1 LRVYVRVQLPSLG
14 HSNAY
19 SSRCQTAGENGSLP
33 NRYRLARR
41 CGRTAIAAIV
51 LIAVSLFSPVLA
63 QTTIVVNAGVDP
75 GTTSSGLTQA
85 GTLSAAIA
93 EVNASG
99 GSGPPYTIQ
108 IAGNITL
115 TGPLSPILNSVTI
128 VGNGNTITANNTRIF
143 MVGVDTATQTS
154 AQGNPPTSS
163 SIISQRQQ
171 VSISNLALSSGVAQ
185 GGTGGAGAGGGLGA
199 GGALFVNQS
208 ADVTLTAVSFANN
221 RAIGGSGGTGF
232 GGGGGGIGGA
242 GASIPQNGNGGGG
255 IFGSASTAGGF
266 GGGGLLGNGGS
277 KGGGGY
283 SGDGGSGPN
292 NAGGSGNL
300 SISGLA
306 GSGGNAQTI
315 VGGANGGGGASRLG
329 GGGGGFGG
337 GGTQQGFA
345 GGAGGFGGGGGS
357 GDAANG
363 GAGGFGGGGGGAFP
377 IKTCTGEGCTPL
389 PFGNGGQGGFGG
401 GGGGGGA
408 AAGNGGFGGGGGAGL
423 PNYPG
428 LGQVGAGGS
437 GGFGAGGG
445 GTAAGGFGG
454 GTGIGQ
460 TGGGAGM
467 GGAVFVV
474 TGGTLTING
483 DGATSGGSVAGA
495 AGGNVAQTFGSG
507 FFMQGSVLNFGTG
520 NYFVSDVIA
529 DQTGSGG
536 GSASNGVGGVGGV
549 STIVKSGSGTTTL
562 GAANT
567 YTGGTVL
574 NAGTVSV
581 SADNNLGSPVG
592 SITFNGG
599 VLQVTGTSFTSTSRV
614 INWAA
619 NGGGFDI
626 ADPVNAF
633 SVAQTLSGGG
643 PLSKLGPGTLVL
655 LGSDNY
661 SGGTTIAGGVL
672 QLGNGGT
679 SGSITGNVVDNGVL
693 AIKHSDAV
701 AFPGIISGNGG
712 VAQIGTGT
720 TFLTGVNSYSGGTL
734 VASGTLVGNATSFG
748 SGPMLD
754 NATLIFDQSTNA
766 SFSNAISGG
775 GQLIKQGAGALNL
788 TGASS
793 LSGPT
798 TIVAGLLS
806 VNGTL
811 APSVVTVDNGATL
824 GGNGTVGG
832 ILANSGATVAP
843 GNNSIGTLHAAAPGG
858 GNIAFVP
865 GSFFSV
871 ELNSSGQNAQIQA
884 TGKASITG
892 GTVQIL
898 PAQGL
903 YTPSLI
909 YTLITASGGVY
920 GIGGVQAPSSQ
931 RIQSTQ
937 FFSGLSID
945 SSGTNF
951 AFLQPMLT
959 YDANDVYLEF
969 KQVHSFPSDAITPN
983 QRSTAGGVQDLGS
996 GNPIFDVVIG
1006 QSVAGARQAFDVLSG
1021 EIHASAVTAAFED
1034 SRLPREA
1041 ILDHLSQ
1048 ADCPVGTAS
1057 CYCDHDQRRIS
1068 TEPIVRKAVEQI
1080 PTKARHCEPKWFDM
1094 WMQAFGDW
1102 GHINTDHNAAAMG
1115 RSLDGFIVGADA
1127 RLAETSLGTWRIG
1140 VAGGHT
1146 GDSISVFD
1154 RLSSGNVQTDFAALY
1169 GGASLGALQL
1179 RTGAIYGL
1187 NSVATSRQIIFPG
1200 FADSASSKYGGSI
1213 AQAFGELGYRFG
1225 FAAFRMPGFDFSRA
1239 MIEPFMGAAAIHV
1252 HEDGFTETG
1261 GLAALT
1267 GLAQGYDFATTT
1279 VGLRADATF
1288 AASWPLTARGLLGWR
1303 HGYGAAAPLTL
1314 MSFQNSPSPFAIAG
1328 LPIGRD
1334 AFVVEAGLDYAAT
1347 ANLTLGV
1354 AYSGQYSQLASDNA
1368 FKAYVDLRF

>member
-1 LRVYVRVQLPSLG
+1 VPLRVYVRVQLPSPG
-14 HSNAY
+14 NSNAY

-93 EVNASG
+93 EVNAAG

-408 AAGNGGFGGGGGAGL
+408 
-423 PNYPG
+423 
-428 LGQVGAGGS
+428 
-437 GGFGAGGG
+437 
-445 GTAAGGFGG
+445 
-454 GTGIGQ
+454 
-460 TGGGAGM
+460 GM

-495 AGGNVAQTFGSG
+495 AGGNVAQAFGSG

-536 GSASNGVGGVGGV
+536 GSASNGVGAVGGV

-626 ADPVNAF
+626 ADPANAF

-643 PLSKLGPGTLVL
+643 PLSKLGSGTLVL

-679 SGSITGNVVDNGVL
+679 SGSITGNIVDNGVL

-701 AFPGIISGNGG
+701 AFTGTISGNGK

-748 SGPMLD
+748 RGPMLD

-909 YTLITASGGVY
+909 YMLITASGGVY

-1006 QSVAGARQAFDVLSG
+1006 QSVAGARQAFDALSG

-1048 ADCPVGTAS
+1048 ADCPLGTAS

-1279 VGLRADATF
+1279 IGLRADATF

-1314 MSFQNSPSPFAIAG
+1314 MSFQNSPSSFAIAG

>member
-1 LRVYVRVQLPSLG
+1 
-14 HSNAY
+14 
-19 SSRCQTAGENGSLP
+19 
-33 NRYRLARR
+33 
-41 CGRTAIAAIV
+41 
-51 LIAVSLFSPVLA
+51 
-63 QTTIVVNAGVDP
+63 VVNAGVDP

-93 EVNASG
+93 EVNAAG

-115 TGPLSPILNSVTI
+115 TGPLSPILNSVAI
-128 VGNGNTITANNTRIF
+128 VGNGNTITASNTRIF

-255 IFGSASTAGGF
+255 IFGSASTTGGF

-428 LGQVGAGGS
+428 LGQVGAGGT

-460 TGGGAGM
+460 TGGGGAGM

-495 AGGNVAQTFGSG
+495 AGGNVAQAFGSG

-626 ADPVNAF
+626 ADPANAF

-643 PLSKLGPGTLVL
+643 PLSKLGSGTLVL

-712 VAQIGTGT
+712 GCADRYRHDV
-720 TFLTGVNSYSGGTL
+720 S
-734 VASGTLVGNATSFG
+734 
-748 SGPMLD
+748 D
-754 NATLIFDQSTNA
+754 RRE
-766 SFSNAISGG
+766 
-775 GQLIKQGAGALNL
+775 
-788 TGASS
+788 
-793 LSGPT
+793 
-798 TIVAGLLS
+798 LLFRWHSRRERHARRQCDEFWQRAHARQCDADLRS
-806 VNGTL
+806 VN
-811 APSVVTVDNGATL
+811 
-824 GGNGTVGG
+824 
-832 ILANSGATVAP
+832 
-843 GNNSIGTLHAAAPGG
+843 
-858 GNIAFVP
+858 
-865 GSFFSV
+865 
-871 ELNSSGQNAQIQA
+871 
-884 TGKASITG
+884 
-892 GTVQIL
+892 
-898 PAQGL
+898 
-903 YTPSLI
+903 
-909 YTLITASGGVY
+909 
-920 GIGGVQAPSSQ
+920 Q
-931 RIQSTQ
+931 RKLFERHFGRRPTHQ
-937 FFSGLSID
+937 
-945 SSGTNF
+945 
-951 AFLQPMLT
+951 
-959 YDANDVYLEF
+959 
-969 KQVHSFPSDAITPN
+969 
-983 QRSTAGGVQDLGS
+983 AGGWGA
-996 GNPIFDVVIG
+996 
-1006 QSVAGARQAFDVLSG
+1006 QS
-1021 EIHASAVTAAFED
+1021 
-1034 SRLPREA
+1034 
-1041 ILDHLSQ
+1041 
-1048 ADCPVGTAS
+1048 
-1057 CYCDHDQRRIS
+1057 
-1068 TEPIVRKAVEQI
+1068 
-1080 PTKARHCEPKWFDM
+1080 
-1094 WMQAFGDW
+1094 
-1102 GHINTDHNAAAMG
+1102 N
-1115 RSLDGFIVGADA
+1115 
-1127 RLAETSLGTWRIG
+1127 WR
-1140 VAGGHT
+1140 
-1146 GDSISVFD
+1146 
-1154 RLSSGNVQTDFAALY
+1154 
-1169 GGASLGALQL
+1169 
-1179 RTGAIYGL
+1179 
-1187 NSVATSRQIIFPG
+1187 
-1200 FADSASSKYGGSI
+1200 
-1213 AQAFGELGYRFG
+1213 
-1225 FAAFRMPGFDFSRA
+1225 
-1239 MIEPFMGAAAIHV
+1239 
-1252 HEDGFTETG
+1252 
-1261 GLAALT
+1261 
-1267 GLAQGYDFATTT
+1267 
-1279 VGLRADATF
+1279 
-1288 AASWPLTARGLLGWR
+1288 
-1303 HGYGAAAPLTL
+1303 
-1314 MSFQNSPSPFAIAG
+1314 
-1328 LPIGRD
+1328 
-1334 AFVVEAGLDYAAT
+1334 
-1347 ANLTLGV
+1347 
-1354 AYSGQYSQLASDNA
+1354 
-1368 FKAYVDLRF
+1368 